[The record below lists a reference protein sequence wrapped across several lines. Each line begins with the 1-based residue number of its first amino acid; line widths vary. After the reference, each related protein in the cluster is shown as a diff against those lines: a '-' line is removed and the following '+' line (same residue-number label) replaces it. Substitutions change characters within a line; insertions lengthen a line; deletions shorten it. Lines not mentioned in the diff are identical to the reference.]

1 MRHFIANIATYTIA
15 LFLLTA
21 AALFGWMRS
30 AQLVVTDE
38 ETRLAPYAPGPEEFE
53 WAELGEWSY
62 FRNCANCHGADGRGW
77 DQYPGLYYTGLLL
90 TVPGGRE
97 YLVDLHLYG
106 LTSDRWGA
114 PMPPMGHMHDIEVA
128 AVINYVLTR
137 FAQKVDIAE
146 SELFTPQDIAERRL
160 RDLSPRQVNAYR
172 PELPFPSPP

>member
-1 MRHFIANIATYTIA
+1 MRHFLANLATYLIVA
-15 LFLLTA
+15 FLA
-21 AALFGWMRS
+21 AAAVLFGWMRS
-30 AQLVVTDE
+30 AQIVVADE
-38 ETRLAPYAPGPEEFE
+38 PTVLARFTPGPESFE
-53 WAELGEWSY
+53 WEELGEESY
-62 FRNCANCHGADGRGW
+62 ERNCANCHGAEGRGW
-77 DQYPGLYYTGLLL
+77 DQYPGVDHTGLLFKS
-90 TVPGGRE
+90 TGGRE